1 MRQLIIEFD
10 ENEIEPFFAEEA
22 IRQFELPWAKR
33 VYVEE

>member
-22 IRQFELPWAKR
+22 IRGFELPWAKNIFTR
-33 VYVEE
+33 K